1 MAKDLKKILSEN
13 AGLSE
18 DQKVQI
24 SEAWDAKLA
33 EAKEE
38 LSGRLREEF
47 ARKYTHDKGVLTEA
61 MDKFLSDKIRVELE
75 EFAQD
80 KKNLITE
87 RAAYRRKIKEHTS
100 VLDKFIT
107 QQVVKEVKELHEDK
121 QKLSSDFRKLEN
133 FILKQL
139 AEEIREFRKD
149 KRELVEQKV
158 KMVREGKAHLQETK
172 KAFIARAAK
181 LVEQNINKVLRSE
194 MSQFKDDVKLA
205 RENEFGRRMY
215 EAFVGEYMT
224 SYLNE
229 GTEVRKLQ
237 KVLESKDQELKA
249 VKESVQQKVKI
260 AESLKSE
267 LNVARDRINRNKV
280 MSELLAPLA
289 KEKRV
294 VMKGLLES
302 VQTKDLERGFNKYLP
317 AVLNENS
324 VPRTNAVKKPLTEG
338 TRLSERTGNRANNAH
353 QGNSDSEFNSEL
365 SHIKTLAGLK

>member
-13 AGLSE
+13 AGLTE
-18 DQKVQI
+18 DQKEQI
-24 SEAWDAKLA
+24 SEAWDTKLN
-33 EAKEE
+33 EAREE
-38 LSGRLREEF
+38 LSARLREEF

-80 KKNLITE
+80 KKALITE
-87 RAAYRRKIKEHTS
+87 RAAYRRKITEHTS

-107 QQVVKEVKELHEDK
+107 QQVAKEVKELHEDK
-121 QKLSSDFRKLEN
+121 QKLGSDFKKLEN

-158 KMVREGKAHLQETK
+158 KMVREGKAHLDETK
-172 KAFIARAAK
+172 KAFISRAAK
-181 LVEQNINKVLRSE
+181 LVEQKINKVLHSE
-194 MSQFKDDVKLA
+194 MSQFKDDIKLA

-229 GTEVRKLQ
+229 GSEVRKLQ
-237 KVLESKDQELKA
+237 KVVESKDQEIKA
-249 VKESVQQKVKI
+249 ITESVQQKVKI

-267 LNVARDRINRNKV
+267 LNVVKDRINRNKV
-280 MSELLAPLA
+280 MSELLSPLA
-289 KEKRV
+289 KEKRI

-317 AVLNENS
+317 AVLNETS
-324 VPRTNAVKKPLTEG
+324 VPRKAAARPLTEG
-338 TRLSERTGNRANNAH
+338 SKLSERTGNRANNAQ
-353 QGNSDSEFNSEL
+353 QGNNDSEFNSEL